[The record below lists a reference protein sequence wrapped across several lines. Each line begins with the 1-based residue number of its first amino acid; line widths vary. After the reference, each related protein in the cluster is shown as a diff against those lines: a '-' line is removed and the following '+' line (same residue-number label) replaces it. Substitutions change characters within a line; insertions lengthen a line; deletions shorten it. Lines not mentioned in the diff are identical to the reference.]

1 MCVEFCVR
9 VCKLHA
15 AFEFL
20 LRSGSGPSAGKEGER
35 PPPRPHSSCL
45 RLGVPGLC
53 PALGQSSDGAFR
65 FTAALPD
72 DLASRGHD
80 SNDNQGTAPDSKRFS
95 ATRTHG
101 GVSGPPGRLEHHT
114 G

>member
-53 PALGQSSDGAFR
+53 PALGQS
-65 FTAALPD
+65 
-72 DLASRGHD
+72 LA
-80 SNDNQGTAPDSKRFS
+80 TAPSVLPLPYLTIWLHGDTTVMTIRGQHRTVSDSVP
-95 ATRTHG
+95 H
-101 GVSGPPGRLEHHT
+101 EHT
-114 G
+114 EG